1 MAQPPMMP
9 PATPPPAPDPLVTF
23 REAVARYSATPS
35 PLPTPN
41 PYGETPMGMASPT
54 PTPTAAPALSGLP
67 AAYAMHQMLAPSAAA
82 QVAPVATQLGATS
95 VPSAMLPSFGAAPAT
110 VPGVAPAASA
120 TPAAGLGTMAI
131 AAPAVVALAAMT
143 ANKWAPAVGNIA
155 TKLMGRKQMPSRVF
169 NMADVLQSKMLP
181 KQVRGMDAFSP
192 GQKEAFIQKARDLG
206 LLHMPGYTAPD
217 GSQHG
222 LGWDRL
228 KFASQQVDLHDSNPI
243 DYIKSQRTNSHTLAD
258 EAELMRTKVGYTD
271 EYRDKINQLAAM
283 LAPPKEK

>member
-1 MAQPPMMP
+1 MAQPPVMP
-9 PATPPPAPDPLVTF
+9 PATPPPAPDPLATYRAALERF
-23 REAVARYSATPS
+23 SATPS
-35 PLPTPN
+35 PLPTAN
-41 PYGETPMGMASPT
+41 PYGTTPMGMASPT
-54 PTPTAAPALSGLP
+54 PTPMASAGPLP
-67 AAYAMHQMLAPSAAA
+67 MAGTAYAVKAALAPSAASA
-82 QVAPVATQLGATS
+82 AAPTAAVAPMSELLAAPGMAAAPGGAAPVMGAAGSAPVA
-95 VPSAMLPSFGAAPAT
+95 P
-110 VPGVAPAASA
+110 
-120 TPAAGLGTMAI
+120 GLGTMAV
-131 AAPAVVALAAMT
+131 AAPAVVALAALT

-181 KQVRGMDAFSP
+181 RQVKGMDAFSP